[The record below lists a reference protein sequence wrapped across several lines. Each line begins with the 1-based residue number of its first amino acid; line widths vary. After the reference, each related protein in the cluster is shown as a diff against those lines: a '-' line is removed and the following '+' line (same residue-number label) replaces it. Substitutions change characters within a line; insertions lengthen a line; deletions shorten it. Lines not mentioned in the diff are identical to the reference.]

1 MNFYLGQNS
10 SGQYLCG
17 IDQDNNPIYSDDYDQ
32 ALWSWSQD
40 RLQNYVT
47 GNSISGATV
56 QSQDSGGNN
65 PPQKPPF

>member
-17 IDQDNNPIYSDDYDQ
+17 IDQDNNPIFSDDYDQ
-32 ALWSWSQD
+32 ALWSWNQD

-47 GNSISGATV
+47 GNSISDATV
-56 QSQDSGGNN
+56 QTQDSGGNN